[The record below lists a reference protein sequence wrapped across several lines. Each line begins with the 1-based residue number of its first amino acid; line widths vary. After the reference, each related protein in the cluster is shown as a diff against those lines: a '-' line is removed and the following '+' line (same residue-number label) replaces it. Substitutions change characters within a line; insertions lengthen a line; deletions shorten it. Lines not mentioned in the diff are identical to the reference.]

1 MLILA
6 SSSIGRKRVL
16 KNLGLRFEIIPAYID
31 EEKITSTNHIALV
44 KKIAKVK
51 ALAILARINT
61 NTTNTTNDKLIIA
74 ADSMVV
80 FRGQTYGKPK
90 TKEEAKRFLRIF
102 SGKTHEFITGLCVI
116 NTKTKRIY
124 QASAKTKVKFEK
136 LTQKEIDDY
145 VAAAPVTLF
154 AGAYSLEEE
163 GAEILKPK
171 ITILGS
177 KSNVLGLPVEK
188 LTPIL
193 RKEGINIQKSLP
205 V

>member
-16 KNLGLRFEIIPAYID
+16 KNLGLKFVIIPANID
-31 EEKITSTNHIALV
+31 ESKFRAVNPVELL
-44 KKIAKVK
+44 KKIAKAK
-51 ALAILARINT
+51 ALAVAKKLAANHY
-61 NTTNTTNDKLIIA
+61 LIIA
-74 ADSMVV
+74 ADSMVI
-80 FRGQTYGKPK
+80 FAGKTFGKPK
-90 TKEEAKRFLRIF
+90 TLKEAKRILVML
-102 SGKTHEFITGLCVI
+102 SGKTHEFLTGLCI
-116 NTKTKRIY
+116 FNTKTNKMY
-124 QASAKTKVKFEK
+124 QVSGKTKVKFEK

-163 GAEILKPK
+163 GAGILKTK
-171 ITILGS
+171 IKFLGS
-177 KSNVLGLPVEK
+177 KTNVLGLPVEK